1 MREPMESRKEQ
12 KRQSLLDAA
21 YALFTE
27 KGVAKTSVDEIVR
40 GANVAKGTFYLYFHD
55 KDQLLGQLVYNISA
69 QVLEEAYEWLDERRT
84 PDFVEN
90 VLLLLDYVV
99 EYFKRNKLVLRLVE
113 RNFSWPMV
121 AKQMSERRGPL
132 WARLMRDLEASP
144 LAARYTED
152 ELFKMIFVI
161 IEMLGSVC
169 YSSIIE
175 GKAGH
180 RGQYETGAVR
190 HRPQDPELKEAQKE
204 RPPAGGLSRMKKMV
218 SQQYM
223 LLACI

>member
-1 MREPMESRKEQ
+1 MPRRGGKGKTRMREPMESRKEQ

-27 KGVAKTSVDEIVR
+27 KGVAKTSVDE
-40 GANVAKGTFYLYFHD
+40 
-55 KDQLLGQLVYNISA
+55 
-69 QVLEEAYEWLDERRT
+69 T

-175 GKAGH
+175 GKPDTVDNMKPVLYGI
-180 RGQYETGAVR
+180 VR
-190 HRPQDPELKEAQKE
+190 KI
-204 RPPAGGLSRMKKMV
+204 LS
-218 SQQYM
+218 
-223 LLACI
+223 

>member
-1 MREPMESRKEQ
+1 MPRRGGKGKTRMREPMESRKEQ

-121 AKQMSERRGPL
+121 AKQMSERRGHL

-161 IEMLGSVC
+161 IEMKPVLYG
-169 YSSIIE
+169 I
-175 GKAGH
+175 
-180 RGQYETGAVR
+180 VR
-190 HRPQDPELKEAQKE
+190 KI
-204 RPPAGGLSRMKKMV
+204 LS
-218 SQQYM
+218 
-223 LLACI
+223 

>member
-1 MREPMESRKEQ
+1 MPRRGGKGKTRMREPMESRKEQ

-55 KDQLLGQLVYNISA
+55 KDQLLGQLVYNITA

-175 GKAGH
+175 GKPDTVDNMKPVLYGI
-180 RGQYETGAVR
+180 VR
-190 HRPQDPELKEAQKE
+190 KI
-204 RPPAGGLSRMKKMV
+204 LS
-218 SQQYM
+218 
-223 LLACI
+223 

>member
-1 MREPMESRKEQ
+1 MPRRGGKGKTRMREPMESRKEQ

-90 VLLLLDYVV
+90 VLLLLDYVA
-99 EYFKRNKLVLRLVE
+99 YGGKTDE
-113 RNFSWPMV
+113 R
-121 AKQMSERRGPL
+121 
-132 WARLMRDLEASP
+132 
-144 LAARYTED
+144 AARPS
-152 ELFKMIFVI
+152 
-161 IEMLGSVC
+161 LGAADAGPG
-169 YSSIIE
+169 
-175 GKAGH
+175 GK
-180 RGQYETGAVR
+180 
-190 HRPQDPELKEAQKE
+190 
-204 RPPAGGLSRMKKMV
+204 PAGGPVYRGRAVQDDIRHHRDAGFRM
-218 SQQYM
+218 
-223 LLACI
+223 LFLHH

>member
-1 MREPMESRKEQ
+1 MYFVLQNICHIGDKYDDEFCTKFGATRCYEPQ
-12 KRQSLLDAA
+12 VTFYQ
-21 YALFTE
+21 
-27 KGVAKTSVDEIVR
+27 TSVDEIVR

-121 AKQMSERRGPL
+121 AKQMSERHIPQLQCPRHAECG
-132 WARLMRDLEASP
+132 
-144 LAARYTED
+144 AAR
-152 ELFKMIFVI
+152 KSGV
-161 IEMLGSVC
+161 
-169 YSSIIE
+169 
-175 GKAGH
+175 
-180 RGQYETGAVR
+180 
-190 HRPQDPELKEAQKE
+190 
-204 RPPAGGLSRMKKMV
+204 
-218 SQQYM
+218 
-223 LLACI
+223 

>member
-1 MREPMESRKEQ
+1 MPRRGGKGKTRMREPMESRKEQ

-40 GANVAKGTFYLYFHD
+40 GANVAKGTF
-55 KDQLLGQLVYNISA
+55 
-69 QVLEEAYEWLDERRT
+69 WLDERRT

-175 GKAGH
+175 GKPDTVDNMKPVLYGI
-180 RGQYETGAVR
+180 V
-190 HRPQDPELKEAQKE
+190 PKI
-204 RPPAGGLSRMKKMV
+204 LS
-218 SQQYM
+218 
-223 LLACI
+223 

>member
-1 MREPMESRKEQ
+1 MTNSHKMKTMTFGHFAEPKDSSCNRRRAGRYTKSGKERGKCRAAAERGKRVCANRWNPARNQ

-99 EYFKRNKLVLRLVE
+99 EYFKRNKLVLRLVD
-113 RNFSWPMV
+113 RNFP
-121 AKQMSERRGPL
+121 GL
-132 WARLMRDLEASP
+132 WWQNR
-144 LAARYTED
+144 
-152 ELFKMIFVI
+152 
-161 IEMLGSVC
+161 
-169 YSSIIE
+169 
-175 GKAGH
+175 
-180 RGQYETGAVR
+180 
-190 HRPQDPELKEAQKE
+190 
-204 RPPAGGLSRMKKMV
+204 
-218 SQQYM
+218 
-223 LLACI
+223 